1 MSHSLL
7 WRVSQFKNSPVF
19 SCFFFDRK
27 QYNIR
32 NLLKYVELIRHF
44 NKLGK
49 MDVGLAGGKGASLGE
64 MTQAGIGVP
73 EGYVVLSS
81 AFERFIEECDLTHE
95 IDSILH
101 KVNNEDINSIEKAS
115 EAIKGL
121 ILNAKMPKD
130 IALEINSNFKKLGA
144 KYVAV
149 RSSATSEDSAS
160 AAWAGQLDSFL
171 NTSEKDLL
179 ENVKKCWASLFTPR
193 AIFYRFEKN
202 LHGAE
207 ISVAVVVQK
216 MVESEVSG
224 IAFSVHPVT
233 EDYNQLIIEAGF
245 GLGEAIVSGQITP
258 DSYVVEKS
266 PRRIMDKNVA
276 EQMRGLFRAKNGGNE
291 WVEVK
296 NGGRQK
302 LSDKEILELSELIL
316 KIEKHYGFPCDIE
329 WAREGGKFY
338 IVQSRPITTLTK
350 TSSRE
355 ESLVKKFKREMSGDE
370 LLVIRGKF
378 IPLFL
383 LTGWLKF
390 YDDKF
395 KEKEGIYPVLS
406 IKRDKMFTHYISLN
420 KYLSISRKAIVN
432 YIKDPKYKEEIT
444 DRYNKIKYKIN
455 SFYEDYFNK
464 KNLSE
469 MDLLDILKK
478 TEQYLHEIVALT
490 LFIDFLDEDIVKKTY
505 EERGLKINFDKI
517 FKITQIYDFQSFD
530 LKNNIDLVNNI
541 KKNSEYLKHVYT
553 GYSVAPT
560 KEEVENKLSKINIE
574 DLKKEIEKSKIEIS
588 KKSLEKRELRR
599 TLNLEEKSIA
609 DFLSWIIELRDDRK
623 PLMNKLDVLLN
634 ECVRRVYEKWG
645 TEKNLSFVS
654 YVFEVLKGR
663 EFLLDNIPN
672 IKKRRGDFVNLYYGD
687 DRYSEK
693 YENLEEEFEESKSLE
708 KNRSDVGIITG
719 QIASKGKV
727 VGIARIIYDP
737 NRFHSFTEG
746 DILVTSMT
754 RPEFVPIMKKASA
767 IVTNEGGIACH
778 AAIVSRELN
787 KPCIIGTKN
796 ATEVIRDGDEIEV
809 DANKGIVRILNRI
822 EEEKKGGKREER
834 KENSKSY
841 EESLLDKYKS
851 EDYERMF
858 GGKAFYY
865 IFGDIFLQYYNSL
878 GVLSIQD
885 SENWMSFLP
894 LISKRK
900 TLEEGR
906 KLYTNKKLFEE
917 YNRDFHQYIK
927 DSSKYFESVLS
938 KPKLSAEE
946 VKKFL
951 DLASKHF
958 SYYAKTEFFYTD
970 LIEQEKM
977 VISIEQFDKLK
988 LDGRSYL
995 NKILFAG
1002 DGYLMSLIRKISKQT
1017 EVPETDIFFYSIEDL
1032 INLVKNKVKIDAQK
1046 IKDRHLVFNSRE
1058 DNIFGEDSK
1067 ELAKRFISKYQEITK
1082 VIRGGIANKGKVQGR
1097 ARVFSANFKNFDK
1110 LALAVKEMQKG
1121 EIIVAESTAPEIIAA
1136 CRKASAIVTNQG
1148 GMLSHAAIISRELG
1162 IPCIIGTNKNV
1173 VLNIHTGDLIEVD
1186 ANLGIVRIL
1195 ERIEK
1200 EESEKDEKIKL
1211 SKYMSREHS
1220 LFYAHV
1226 WSESNRDFFSQT
1238 FKDTNIKNMV
1248 FLLNDKG
1255 ILEVYY
1261 ELKELE
1267 NVFNKI
1273 SRGLTEN
1280 LNLID
1285 KITKEFYKYWN
1296 ILFPYISGKKKIK
1309 NLSEMK
1315 ELYSNWASWWSPMA
1329 ELFVIPDIE
1338 SIPKK
1343 IRDKALKV
1351 REETQEYGDDGDKV
1365 FIDFIEKNYP
1375 KYKDVANLLTPEEVF
1390 KVDKLSKKEIDLIR
1404 KRAEGCALVTFNGS
1418 SKLISV
1424 SDLEKEAEKK
1434 GVVVEGFGNF
1444 GESSYFK
1451 AFTRDFTLTAVQLW
1465 CDTQT
1470 IVKKPWAK
1478 EMQPVV
1484 PYLIFENNEQV
1495 VNNYMSG
1502 EGVKWDKEQTMKY
1515 ALENKNFVKMIGED
1529 YIKIISSLREVC
1541 KGKNTL
1547 SISELKKVLKLARE
1561 GWIYFGTMWWLL
1573 EDENLYSSKGIDVS
1587 RLKKIREEY
1596 QDADRLDSLVE
1607 ESLKKL
1613 YPNITNYA
1621 KYVLESEILDEDI
1634 PSVDELKRRSK
1645 YYIYANGKL
1654 YTDKSIK
1661 DIEVLFNIKI
1671 ESPVKDE
1678 NFSEIRGSGKEATK
1692 NKYKKEYVR
1701 DLPLILVEGFI
1712 TGISEVY
1719 KDITNEDLKYPGMI
1733 IFSKEY
1739 IIEEWMNDKVIEEL
1753 TEKIFEE
1760 NSKGYE
1766 FFEKYVNYYKE
1777 HLDRYSK
1784 IKFFDN
1790 IADFKRYIKSL
1801 YKALEGFI
1809 VFYFSAGNDK
1819 TPKEILI
1826 RAREIRDKDTL
1837 GDDSDKIIRQS
1848 FSKIIPYTKNYESVI
1863 SKEDLDN
1870 VPDKKILEKRIG
1882 GFVSLPGLFVGLSSL
1897 KEFSEKYPQ
1906 YEFVSAMRDKSIL
1919 EFKGF
1924 SAFKGKVKGRVRIL
1938 IRKKDMNSLK
1948 DGEILVSP
1956 MTTPDFLP
1964 AMKRASAIVTDEGGI
1979 VCHAAIVARELKKP
1993 CVIGTKIATQV
2004 LRDGDLVEVDA
2015 NEGIVRILERK

>member
-1 MSHSLL
+1 ML
-7 WRVSQFKNSPVF
+7 VYFKGDVARGETDIYSGFGEEIF
-19 SCFFFDRK
+19 SRLDK
-27 QYNIR
+27 DP
-32 NLLKYVELIRHF
+32 
-44 NKLGK
+44 NK
-49 MDVGLAGGKGASLGE
+49 
-64 MTQAGIGVP
+64 
-73 EGYVVLSS
+73 
-81 AFERFIEECDLTHE
+81 FIEEIRKENT
-95 IDSILH
+95 
-101 KVNNEDINSIEKAS
+101 KYEK
-115 EAIKGL
+115 I
-121 ILNAKMPKD
+121 I
-130 IALEINSNFKKLGA
+130 
-144 KYVAV
+144 
-149 RSSATSEDSAS
+149 
-160 AAWAGQLDSFL
+160 DSFL
-171 NTSEKDLL
+171 EKNSLVGKELSLNDYTNLIKSSSNLL
-179 ENVKKCWASLFTPR
+179 IEAVAWYNICLVVDK
-193 AIFYRFEKN
+193 YFEKIRGGLFKKYN
-202 LHGAE
+202 LSLSHDE
-207 ISVAVVVQK
+207 LISIGLSKEPPAV
-216 MVESEVSG
+216 
-224 IAFSVHPVT
+224 
-233 EDYNQLIIEAGF
+233 L
-245 GLGEAIVSGQITP
+245 LR
-258 DSYVVEKS
+258 DSYIWEYINFLK
-266 PRRIMDKNVA
+266 
-276 EQMRGLFRAKNGGNE
+276 KNGMEN
-291 WVEVK
+291 
-296 NGGRQK
+296 
-302 LSDKEILELSELIL
+302 
-316 KIEKHYGFPCDIE
+316 
-329 WAREGGKFY
+329 
-338 IVQSRPITTLTK
+338 
-350 TSSRE
+350 SSY
-355 ESLVKKFKREMSGDE
+355 S
-370 LLVIRGKF
+370 
-378 IPLFL
+378 
-383 LTGWLKF
+383 
-390 YDDKF
+390 
-395 KEKEGIYPVLS
+395 
-406 IKRDKMFTHYISLN
+406 
-420 KYLSISRKAIVN
+420 
-432 YIKDPKYKEEIT
+432 
-444 DRYNKIKYKIN
+444 
-455 SFYEDYFNK
+455 
-464 KNLSE
+464 
-469 MDLLDILKK
+469 DILKDK
-478 TEQYLHEIVALT
+478 LAFEGLKKCYSLGYFQSACYGGVKLWT
-490 LFIDFLDEDIVKKTY
+490 LNDEFNLVKEHIGNSKQLDRQM
-505 EERGLKINFDKI
+505 EERKIYVNKFNNLWKNASKNKELKFWIGNFVYFSYMRDLRKVMEQKI
-517 FKITQIYDFQSFD
+517 WYFQAECLEKISKIIDIKRED
-530 LKNNIDLVNNI
+530 L
-541 KKNSEYLKHVYT
+541 EYLNV
-553 GYSVAPT
+553 
-560 KEEVENKLSKINIE
+560 KEF
-574 DLKKEIEKSKIEIS
+574 
-588 KKSLEKRELRR
+588 
-599 TLNLEEKSIA
+599 T
-609 DFLSWIIELRDDRK
+609 
-623 PLMNKLDVLLN
+623 P
-634 ECVRRVYEKWG
+634 
-645 TEKNLSFVS
+645 
-654 YVFEVLKGR
+654 
-663 EFLLDNIPN
+663 EFL
-672 IKKRRGDFVNLYYGD
+672 
-687 DRYSEK
+687 
-693 YENLEEEFEESKSLE
+693 
-708 KNRSDVGIITG
+708 NRSDVKEIISSRKNAFLWVWSKDTG
-719 QIASKGKV
+719 HLFFSGNDATEFYKKHSIESRIKSSQNKELKGFSASSGKV
-727 VGIARIIYDP
+727 KGRARVIFNAHRVKDYK
-737 NRFHSFTEG
+737 EG
-746 DILVTSMT
+746 SILVTSMT
-754 RPEFVPIMKKASA
+754 TPEFVPLMKKSSA
-767 IVTNEGGIACH
+767 IITELGGLTCH
-778 AAIVSRELN
+778 AAIIARELR
-787 KPCIIGTKN
+787 KPCIIGIDRVTQI
-796 ATEVIRDGDEIEV
+796 IRDGDE
-809 DANKGIVRILNRI
+809 
-822 EEEKKGGKREER
+822 
-834 KENSKSY
+834 
-841 EESLLDKYKS
+841 
-851 EDYERMF
+851 
-858 GGKAFYY
+858 
-865 IFGDIFLQYYNSL
+865 
-878 GVLSIQD
+878 
-885 SENWMSFLP
+885 
-894 LISKRK
+894 
-900 TLEEGR
+900 
-906 KLYTNKKLFEE
+906 
-917 YNRDFHQYIK
+917 
-927 DSSKYFESVLS
+927 
-938 KPKLSAEE
+938 
-946 VKKFL
+946 
-951 DLASKHF
+951 
-958 SYYAKTEFFYTD
+958 
-970 LIEQEKM
+970 
-977 VISIEQFDKLK
+977 
-988 LDGRSYL
+988 
-995 NKILFAG
+995 
-1002 DGYLMSLIRKISKQT
+1002 
-1017 EVPETDIFFYSIEDL
+1017 
-1032 INLVKNKVKIDAQK
+1032 
-1046 IKDRHLVFNSRE
+1046 
-1058 DNIFGEDSK
+1058 
-1067 ELAKRFISKYQEITK
+1067 
-1082 VIRGGIANKGKVQGR
+1082 
-1097 ARVFSANFKNFDK
+1097 
-1110 LALAVKEMQKG
+1110 
-1121 EIIVAESTAPEIIAA
+1121 
-1136 CRKASAIVTNQG
+1136 
-1148 GMLSHAAIISRELG
+1148 
-1162 IPCIIGTNKNV
+1162 
-1173 VLNIHTGDLIEVD
+1173 IEVD

-1404 KRAEGCALVTFNGS
+1404 RRAEGCALVTFNGS

-1451 AFTRDFTLTAVQLW
+1451 AFTRDFTLTAVQMW

-1701 DLPLILVEGFI
+1701 DLPLVLVEGFI

-2004 LRDGDLVEVDA
+2004 LRDGDFVEVDA
-2015 NEGIVRILERK
+2015 DNGVVRILERK

>member
-19 SCFFFDRK
+19 SGFFFDRK

-553 GYSVAPT
+553 GSSVAPT

-746 DILVTSMT
+746 DILVTTMT

-834 KENSKSY
+834 KEN
-841 EESLLDKYKS
+841 
-851 EDYERMF
+851 R
-858 GGKAFYY
+858 
-865 IFGDIFLQYYNSL
+865 
-878 GVLSIQD
+878 
-885 SENWMSFLP
+885 
-894 LISKRK
+894 
-900 TLEEGR
+900 
-906 KLYTNKKLFEE
+906 
-917 YNRDFHQYIK
+917 
-927 DSSKYFESVLS
+927 
-938 KPKLSAEE
+938 
-946 VKKFL
+946 
-951 DLASKHF
+951 
-958 SYYAKTEFFYTD
+958 
-970 LIEQEKM
+970 
-977 VISIEQFDKLK
+977 
-988 LDGRSYL
+988 
-995 NKILFAG
+995 
-1002 DGYLMSLIRKISKQT
+1002 
-1017 EVPETDIFFYSIEDL
+1017 
-1032 INLVKNKVKIDAQK
+1032 
-1046 IKDRHLVFNSRE
+1046 
-1058 DNIFGEDSK
+1058 
-1067 ELAKRFISKYQEITK
+1067 
-1082 VIRGGIANKGKVQGR
+1082 
-1097 ARVFSANFKNFDK
+1097 
-1110 LALAVKEMQKG
+1110 
-1121 EIIVAESTAPEIIAA
+1121 
-1136 CRKASAIVTNQG
+1136 
-1148 GMLSHAAIISRELG
+1148 
-1162 IPCIIGTNKNV
+1162 
-1173 VLNIHTGDLIEVD
+1173 
-1186 ANLGIVRIL
+1186 
-1195 ERIEK
+1195 
-1200 EESEKDEKIKL
+1200 
-1211 SKYMSREHS
+1211 
-1220 LFYAHV
+1220 
-1226 WSESNRDFFSQT
+1226 
-1238 FKDTNIKNMV
+1238 
-1248 FLLNDKG
+1248 
-1255 ILEVYY
+1255 
-1261 ELKELE
+1261 
-1267 NVFNKI
+1267 
-1273 SRGLTEN
+1273 
-1280 LNLID
+1280 
-1285 KITKEFYKYWN
+1285 
-1296 ILFPYISGKKKIK
+1296 
-1309 NLSEMK
+1309 
-1315 ELYSNWASWWSPMA
+1315 
-1329 ELFVIPDIE
+1329 
-1338 SIPKK
+1338 
-1343 IRDKALKV
+1343 
-1351 REETQEYGDDGDKV
+1351 
-1365 FIDFIEKNYP
+1365 
-1375 KYKDVANLLTPEEVF
+1375 
-1390 KVDKLSKKEIDLIR
+1390 
-1404 KRAEGCALVTFNGS
+1404 
-1418 SKLISV
+1418 
-1424 SDLEKEAEKK
+1424 
-1434 GVVVEGFGNF
+1434 
-1444 GESSYFK
+1444 
-1451 AFTRDFTLTAVQLW
+1451 
-1465 CDTQT
+1465 
-1470 IVKKPWAK
+1470 
-1478 EMQPVV
+1478 
-1484 PYLIFENNEQV
+1484 
-1495 VNNYMSG
+1495 
-1502 EGVKWDKEQTMKY
+1502 
-1515 ALENKNFVKMIGED
+1515 
-1529 YIKIISSLREVC
+1529 
-1541 KGKNTL
+1541 
-1547 SISELKKVLKLARE
+1547 
-1561 GWIYFGTMWWLL
+1561 
-1573 EDENLYSSKGIDVS
+1573 
-1587 RLKKIREEY
+1587 
-1596 QDADRLDSLVE
+1596 
-1607 ESLKKL
+1607 
-1613 YPNITNYA
+1613 
-1621 KYVLESEILDEDI
+1621 
-1634 PSVDELKRRSK
+1634 
-1645 YYIYANGKL
+1645 
-1654 YTDKSIK
+1654 
-1661 DIEVLFNIKI
+1661 
-1671 ESPVKDE
+1671 
-1678 NFSEIRGSGKEATK
+1678 
-1692 NKYKKEYVR
+1692 
-1701 DLPLILVEGFI
+1701 
-1712 TGISEVY
+1712 
-1719 KDITNEDLKYPGMI
+1719 
-1733 IFSKEY
+1733 
-1739 IIEEWMNDKVIEEL
+1739 
-1753 TEKIFEE
+1753 
-1760 NSKGYE
+1760 
-1766 FFEKYVNYYKE
+1766 
-1777 HLDRYSK
+1777 
-1784 IKFFDN
+1784 
-1790 IADFKRYIKSL
+1790 
-1801 YKALEGFI
+1801 
-1809 VFYFSAGNDK
+1809 
-1819 TPKEILI
+1819 
-1826 RAREIRDKDTL
+1826 
-1837 GDDSDKIIRQS
+1837 
-1848 FSKIIPYTKNYESVI
+1848 
-1863 SKEDLDN
+1863 
-1870 VPDKKILEKRIG
+1870 
-1882 GFVSLPGLFVGLSSL
+1882 
-1897 KEFSEKYPQ
+1897 
-1906 YEFVSAMRDKSIL
+1906 
-1919 EFKGF
+1919 
-1924 SAFKGKVKGRVRIL
+1924 
-1938 IRKKDMNSLK
+1938 
-1948 DGEILVSP
+1948 
-1956 MTTPDFLP
+1956 
-1964 AMKRASAIVTDEGGI
+1964 
-1979 VCHAAIVARELKKP
+1979 
-1993 CVIGTKIATQV
+1993 
-2004 LRDGDLVEVDA
+2004 
-2015 NEGIVRILERK
+2015 